1 MKIKAFITI
10 LLSAFITLQAV
21 AIDNKGITY
30 EELNP
35 ERFTLLEKGTPTNIL
50 IDENEDQGVMIA
62 ATNLSEDFGRVSAL
76 MHPYIFAR

>member
-35 ERFTLLEKGTPTNIL
+35 ERFTLLEKGTPTKR
-50 IDENEDQGVMIA
+50 G
-62 ATNLSEDFGRVSAL
+62 
-76 MHPYIFAR
+76 